1 MIGIWVGSDEARAAA
16 VTDGQASRLAFDIP
30 AVLRYAVSL
39 PAILLPATLLP
50 AILLL
55 ALAAPR
61 PVAGQDYRSS
71 VGWNAGALWVTAL
84 NAGAARSTPEG
95 GEPSALEVAP
105 GPGWTTGIQFDHWLW
120 NGVFGVRAGG
130 AYARHDLD
138 WSNGTRAIGSWIGE
152 ADLLVRI
159 FVPEP
164 EHTYIPFVAL
174 GAAGVR
180 YGLGEGPL
188 TTFPDADAS
197 HPGNRVISFA
207 ASAGMGLDVVT
218 RWGWDESPI
227 ILRVEA
233 ADQVAPRSP
242 LRSAETGKRF
252 HFVHNARLT
261 VGLHAG
267 LGSLPGREP
276 ARREPPVRVVVG
288 GHHP

>member
-1 MIGIWVGSDEARAAA
+1 MIVKNSGV
-16 VTDGQASRLAFDIP
+16 RLP
-30 AVLRYAVSL
+30 AVLLSAL
-39 PAILLPATLLP
+39 
-50 AILLL
+50 LLL
-55 ALAAPR
+55 ALVAPR
-61 PVAGQDYRSS
+61 QGAAQDYRSS
-71 VGWNAGALWVTAL
+71 VGWNTGALWVTAL
-84 NAGAARSTPEG
+84 NAGATRVTPEG
-95 GEPSALEVAP
+95 GESGALAAEP

-120 NGVFGVRAGG
+120 NGALGVRVGG
-130 AYARHDLD
+130 AYARHGLD
-138 WSNGTRAIGSWIGE
+138 WTNGTRAIGSWIGE
-152 ADLLVRI
+152 AGVLVRI

-188 TTFPDADAS
+188 TTFPDADAY
-197 HPGNRVISFA
+197 HPGDRTIGFA
-207 ASAGMGLDVVT
+207 AAAGMGLDVVT
-218 RWGWDESPI
+218 PWGWDESPI
-227 ILRVEA
+227 ILRIEA

-242 LRSAETGKRF
+242 LRSIETGKRF

-288 GHHP
+288 GQYP